1 MSAIIINNKKYTLV
15 DDVIKNAPIY
25 CKGVRSSR
33 DFIKRK
39 EIESKYYIFARCIDN
54 VWTVNEGKSPKYDR
68 VLIRNVCLL
77 KLDAYVKEINN
88 ENVISEDGIMGAPEI
103 VDLEDE
109 EKFTDE
115 NGNML
120 EIETRGSR
128 ECDNIYFKVKDVGK
142 EFDMKKLQD
151 TIINSAGSYKTIK
164 HYKYFM
170 CNIPIKNGIKT
181 GKKQQV
187 TKELFLTYEGM
198 LRVLFV
204 SNNDKT
210 NKFVKWATEKLF
222 TIQMGTQVQKTEL
235 VSKILGT
242 NVNNVI
248 EVFNTHANSIPV
260 TYFFTLGTVKDL
272 RKSMSINDTYNDD
285 QIVSIYGY
293 TKDIVRRTKEH
304 NKYYKQFKGVDL
316 KLKYQSYV
324 DPQYLSNAEKEISDY
339 VDDLDCRFEFKSEKE
354 IIIINSK
361 QMKRFE
367 SQYESISKKYMGH
380 IADLVNQLREEQ
392 YKNKLLVEQHKNEI
406 QKYDNMLLK
415 KDLEIMKLTYNN

>member
-15 DDVIKNAPIY
+15 DNVIKNSPIF

-39 EIESKYYIFARCIDN
+39 LIEPKYYIFARCINDE
-54 VWTVNEGKSPKYDR
+54 WTVNEGKSPKYDR
-68 VLIRNVCLL
+68 VLIRNVCLS
-77 KLDAYVKEINN
+77 KLEPYMKEINN
-88 ENVISEDGIMGAPEI
+88 ENVISNGVEKAPEI

-109 EKFTDE
+109 EKFIDE
-115 NGNML
+115 NGNVL

-128 ECDNIYFKVKDVGK
+128 ECDKIYFKVKDVSIG
-142 EFDMKKLQD
+142 FDMDNLQN
-151 TIINSAGSYKTIK
+151 IIIKNNTKYTSDIDYKF
-164 HYKYFM
+164 FM
-170 CNIPIKNGIKT
+170 CNKKNNVLIKT

-204 SNNDKT
+204 SKNNKV
-210 NKFVKWATEKLF
+210 NQFVKWATEKLF
-222 TIQMGTQVQKTEL
+222 TIQMGTQIQKTEL

-242 NVNNVI
+242 NATNVI
-248 EVFNTHANSIPV
+248 EVFNTQANSIPV

-272 RKSMSINDTYNDD
+272 RKSMSINDTYDDD

-293 TKDIVRRTKEH
+293 TKDIVRRTREH
-304 NKYYKQFKGVDL
+304 AKYYKQFKGVDL

-324 DPQYLSNAEKEISDY
+324 DPQYLSNAEKDISDY
-339 VDDLDCRFEFKSEKE
+339 VDDINCRFEFKSEKE
-354 IIIINSK
+354 IIIVNSK

-367 SQYESISKKYMGH
+367 SQYKSVSKKYMGH
-380 IADLVNQLREEQ
+380 ITDLVSELNVERH
-392 YKNKLLVEQHKNEI
+392 KNELLVEQHKNEV
-406 QKYDNMLLK
+406 QKYENMLLK